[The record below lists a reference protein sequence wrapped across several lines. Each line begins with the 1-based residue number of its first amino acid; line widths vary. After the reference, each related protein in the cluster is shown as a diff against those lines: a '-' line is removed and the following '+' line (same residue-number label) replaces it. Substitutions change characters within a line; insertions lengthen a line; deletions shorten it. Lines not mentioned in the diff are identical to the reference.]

1 MLFNYF
7 SSQFIELYKDIN
19 EEIDLDNFGI
29 LICTYERGQYSGGR
43 KYLTIRMAIRLDNLK
58 MAKDS
63 HHGVISPIDIG
74 VPLLVPEAPDPTV
87 WRFLSSNDLD
97 EWLKVPEGQFLLVLL
112 TYDTSGQFF
121 QTYELPK
128 QKHRLFLKDETL
140 KYAQEN
146 TIDSVVLT
154 SATGPL
160 ECPLVQK
167 VLEGKNYEQYEE
179 LAKFLKLPTSTD
191 TPPLVAISMNRC
203 GSNRANNL
211 R

>member
-1 MLFNYF
+1 M
-7 SSQFIELYKDIN
+7 
-19 EEIDLDNFGI
+19 
-29 LICTYERGQYSGGR
+29 
-43 KYLTIRMAIRLDNLK
+43 TIRLAIRLDNLK
-58 MAKDS
+58 MTKNSDY
-63 HHGVISPIDIG
+63 GVISPIDIG
-74 VPLLVPEAPDPTV
+74 VPLLVPNAPDPTV
-87 WRFLSSNDLD
+87 WRFFSLNVNSLD

-121 QTYELPK
+121 QTFEPN
-128 QKHRLFLKDETL
+128 QKHGLFLKDETL

-160 ECPLVQK
+160 ECPLVQN

-179 LAKFLKLPTSTD
+179 LAKFLKLPTSD
-191 TPPLVAISMNRC
+191 TPSMFAISMNRC